1 MKELDS
7 DGSSSD
13 SASTGGTST
22 SPTSSETERLTHSY
36 DSDEEIYELSD
47 MKLEGLSLKEDS
59 PSHYA
64 YDVMTNEPRK
74 SSAST
79 FTITNKMKAVIFIN
93 IFCVFDTADN
103 INAKSA
109 MVKGV
114 DFLDLTLSRITL
126 NFVSACFFVY
136 FCQQK
141 IFAGVPK
148 EFTCALSYRSVMM
161 LVG

>member
-1 MKELDS
+1 MKDYDL

-13 SASTGGTST
+13 SASTGGSST
-22 SPTSSETERLTHSY
+22 SPTYSETERLTHSY
-36 DSDEEIYELSD
+36 DSDEEVFELSD
-47 MKLEGLSLKEDS
+47 LKTMDFSLLDGEK
-59 PSHYA
+59 SHF
-64 YDVMTNEPRK
+64 TNDNITSKPL
-74 SSAST
+74 AMPT
-79 FTITNKMKAVIFIN
+79 FTISNKMKAVIFIN

-114 DFLDLTLSRITL
+114 DFLDLTFSRIAL

-141 IFAGVPK
+141 IFAVPK
-148 EFTCALSYRSVMM
+148 EFTGALSYRSVMM
-161 LVG
+161 TVG